1 MHRRRDR
8 VRLRYGVG
16 GPARLSASDCCS
28 GSLMEYSYYGP
39 LDVGNSGLER
49 PLQKGKDLDDNYG
62 ARSCRCLSCKGRQHH
77 STSTAWQDASKKTGA
92 APASSDSVDG
102 ADELAQAK
110 REMGIVK
117 SKRARKG
124 KERKGSFRKSKA
136 WFLFRSWSV
145 CECDEKV
152 GRSLVR
158 LEECALSVCL
168 MQKVWC

>member
-1 MHRRRDR
+1 MR
-8 VRLRYGVG
+8 
-16 GPARLSASDCCS
+16 
-28 GSLMEYSYYGP
+28 
-39 LDVGNSGLER
+39 
-49 PLQKGKDLDDNYG
+49 
-62 ARSCRCLSCKGRQHH
+62 LSCKGRQRH

-102 ADELAQAK
+102 ADK

-152 GRSLVR
+152 GRYLPR

-168 MQKVWC
+168 MPKGVVLS